1 MPALAPRA
9 VFLSYASEDTEV
21 ARRIRGAL
29 ERAGLEV
36 WFDDSESRGG
46 EAWAAKIKTQIRECA
61 LFLALV
67 SVNTEKRT
75 EGCFRAEWQLAEDR
89 SQRVPEGETFILPVV
104 VDFATER
111 GELVPKA
118 FLAAQWIRLLGRD
131 IPMAFAE
138 RVRELA
144 VGRPPTE
151 EPAET
156 VTAAK
161 GRTGNRARL
170 GWGIGA
176 VVATFL
182 VVFGCSRR

>member
-1 MPALAPRA
+1 M
-9 VFLSYASEDTEV
+9 
-21 ARRIRGAL
+21 

-67 SVNTEKRT
+67 SVNTEKRP
-75 EGCFRAEWQLAEDR
+75 EGCFREEWQLAEDR
-89 SQRVPEGETFILPVV
+89 SQGAPGGEPFILPVV

-111 GELVPKA
+111 GEQVPKA
-118 FLAAQWIRLLGRD
+118 FLAAQWIRLLGRE

-144 VGRPPTE
+144 VGRSRDE
-151 EPAET
+151 ELAEDE
-156 VTAAK
+156 VNSK
-161 GRTGNRARL
+161 RRTSSRVRI

-176 VVATFL
+176 VIATFL